1 MLREAELEPTE
12 SMENPAACPRS
23 KAAEKR
29 GAENVFA
36 KALNE
41 DLTESV
47 PTGEK
52 IIAGMFSQDY
62 PDLLEEIL
70 APV

>member
-1 MLREAELEPTE
+1 MSSEAKLEAPE
-12 SMENPAACPRS
+12 SIENPAACPRS
-23 KAAEKR
+23 KAAERR
-29 GAENVFA
+29 GAEHVFA
-36 KALNE
+36 KALNK

-52 IIAGMFSQDY
+52 IIPGMFSQDC